1 LNLTSTKRLTPNH
14 PQPFQDRFPIN
25 PSFEIAKLLPAH
37 LPSLPNHHPTPIN
50 LIIHP
55 TPIRVSYAQVR
66 ALIPALLSSYVET
79 IDLVLHIGMAS
90 SRDHYALERQ
100 AHRDGYGRNADVDG
114 EKPKWDEGEREFG
127 DCKHILT
134 TTVDYDGVYEGWRA
148 NLTDYSDGCD
158 REGKGR
164 QLVPTA
170 ESNDPGH
177 YLCDYIYFNSLAWF
191 ERRGRKDG
199 GGGVEG
205 EGERPVLFLH
215 VPAESDAVT
224 LRKGVV
230 ATTALLRSMA
240 ESWSASRQSRQGK
253 IASG

>member
-1 LNLTSTKRLTPNH
+1 
-14 PQPFQDRFPIN
+14 
-25 PSFEIAKLLPAH
+25 
-37 LPSLPNHHPTPIN
+37 
-50 LIIHP
+50 
-55 TPIRVSYAQVR
+55 
-66 ALIPALLSSYVET
+66 
-79 IDLVLHIGMAS
+79 MAS

-114 EKPKWDEGEREFG
+114 EKPAWDEGEVVFG

-134 TTVDYDGVYEGWRA
+134 STVVYEGWRA
-148 NLTDYSDGCD
+148 NLTDYSGGEDD
-158 REGKGR
+158 GKGR

-170 ESNDPGH
+170 ESSDPGH

-191 ERRGRKDG
+191 ERRNRKEG
-199 GGGVEG
+199 GEGGVVEG
-205 EGERPVLFLH
+205 QRPVLFLH

-240 ESWSASRQSRQGK
+240 ESWSASKKR
-253 IASG
+253 

>member
-1 LNLTSTKRLTPNH
+1 LH
-14 PQPFQDRFPIN
+14 AD
-25 PSFEIAKLLPAH
+25 
-37 LPSLPNHHPTPIN
+37 
-50 LIIHP
+50 
-55 TPIRVSYAQVR
+55 PIRVSYAEVR
-66 ALIPALLSSYVET
+66 SLIPALLSSYIET

-100 AHRDGYGRNADVDG
+100 AHRDGYSRNADVDG
-114 EKPKWDEGEREFG
+114 EKPARDEGEVDFG

-134 TTVDYDGVYEGWRA
+134 STLDYDGVYEGWRA
-148 NLTDYSDGCD
+148 NLTDYSDGSG
-158 REGKGR
+158 EGKL
-164 QLVPTA
+164 LVPTE

-191 ERRGRKDG
+191 SRQSRKVG
-199 GGGVEG
+199 GESGGGVETEG
-205 EGERPVLFLH
+205 EERPVLFLH

-240 ESWSASRQSRQGK
+240 DSWSASKKR
-253 IASG
+253 

>member
-1 LNLTSTKRLTPNH
+1 
-14 PQPFQDRFPIN
+14 
-25 PSFEIAKLLPAH
+25 
-37 LPSLPNHHPTPIN
+37 
-50 LIIHP
+50 
-55 TPIRVSYAQVR
+55 
-66 ALIPALLSSYVET
+66 
-79 IDLVLHIGMAS
+79 MAS

-114 EKPKWDEGEREFG
+114 EKPAYDEGEVLFG

-134 TTVDYDGVYEGWRA
+134 TTVDYDQVYEGWRA
-148 NLTDYSDGCD
+148 NLRDG
-158 REGKGR
+158 ESGK

-191 ERRGRKDG
+191 ERRGRKVDG
-199 GGGVEG
+199 EGGDGGVE

-230 ATTALLRSMA
+230 ATSALLRSMA
-240 ESWSASRQSRQGK
+240 ESWSASKRSRGEAK
-253 IASG
+253 ASG